1 MKKKLLSVLLT
12 AAMSAAL
19 LAGCG
24 TSSSATADASTSD
37 VSEDAAASDSSDA
50 DGKVLNL
57 AWSADMLTMDV
68 HVTSSDYMIPMNVFD
83 RLFDIKVNDD
93 GSTEVVNSLVDTYTV
108 SDDGLTYNFTL
119 KSGIKFS
126 NGEDLTASDV
136 LYTFSRILT
145 VEGSASPDFVLSIK
159 GAQALYDGEATEL
172 EGLKVIDD
180 LNFEITL
187 EAPYAGFISE
197 LATAP
202 CSIYDETSTEAAGS
216 DFGVDPSVTV
226 GTGPYKVESWTR
238 NSEIVLVRNDNYWGE
253 KPDVDKVIISII
265 PDASTRNMM
274 YQNGEIDILDL
285 GSLDSSIVQSTYY
298 TTYADK
304 IVSLD
309 KVNVYYMT
317 LNESMAPFD
326 DVNVRK
332 AIQMSIDRQSILDTV
347 YGGQGSLI
355 DGIFPTGLIGY
366 NKDLQGSIT
375 YDPDAAKQ
383 LLADAGYP
391 DGFEMDLELDSSTSN
406 NTLMTYQ
413 IIQQNLADVGIT
425 ANIQTYDESS
435 WLDGRKSGDF
445 GSFSAYWVADY
456 NDPDNFIYTFFGDE
470 AKTKARSLNYPDTD
484 TMQAVMDARSIIDES
499 ERIAKY
505 QELEKKIVIDD
516 AAWVPLFSTKQEF
529 AISDNV
535 KSFTPYWSGYSDFYV
550 KDVVMN

>member
-37 VSEDAAASDSSDA
+37 VSEEAAASDSSDA

-68 HVTSSDYMIPMNVFD
+68 HVTSSDYMIPMNVYD

-108 SDDGLTYNFTL
+108 SDDGLTYDFTL

-499 ERIAKY
+499 KRIAKY

>member
-68 HVTSSDYMIPMNVFD
+68 HVTSSDYMIPMNVYD

-108 SDDGLTYNFTL
+108 SDDGLTYDFTL

>member
-37 VSEDAAASDSSDA
+37 VSEEAAASDSSDA

-68 HVTSSDYMIPMNVFD
+68 HVTSSDYMIPMNVYD

-108 SDDGLTYNFTL
+108 SDDGLTYDFTL

-326 DVNVRK
+326 DVIVRK

-499 ERIAKY
+499 KRIAKY

>member
-37 VSEDAAASDSSDA
+37 VSEEAAASDSSDA

-68 HVTSSDYMIPMNVFD
+68 HVTSSDYMIPMNVYD

-108 SDDGLTYNFTL
+108 SDDGLTYDFTL

-285 GSLDSSIVQSTYY
+285 ESLDSSIVQSTYY

-499 ERIAKY
+499 KRIAKY

>member
-37 VSEDAAASDSSDA
+37 VSEEAAASDSSDA
-50 DGKVLNL
+50 DGKVLNF

-68 HVTSSDYMIPMNVFD
+68 HVTSSDYMIPMNVYD

-108 SDDGLTYNFTL
+108 SDDGLTYDFTL

-499 ERIAKY
+499 KRIAKY

>member
-108 SDDGLTYNFTL
+108 SDDGLTYDFTL